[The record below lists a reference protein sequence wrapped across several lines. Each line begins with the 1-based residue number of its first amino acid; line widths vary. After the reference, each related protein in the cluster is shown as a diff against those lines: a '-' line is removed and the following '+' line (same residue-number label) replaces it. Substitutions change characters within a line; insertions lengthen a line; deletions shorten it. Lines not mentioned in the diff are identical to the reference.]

1 MAAAV
6 DTESAELL
14 RGLFLLIETKGL
26 VTETQKA
33 QFVYFFDDL
42 SFAIFDY

>member
-1 MAAAV
+1 MANAV

-26 VTETQKA
+26 VTKTQKA
-33 QFVYFFDDL
+33 QITELIWRSELCDF
-42 SFAIFDY
+42 